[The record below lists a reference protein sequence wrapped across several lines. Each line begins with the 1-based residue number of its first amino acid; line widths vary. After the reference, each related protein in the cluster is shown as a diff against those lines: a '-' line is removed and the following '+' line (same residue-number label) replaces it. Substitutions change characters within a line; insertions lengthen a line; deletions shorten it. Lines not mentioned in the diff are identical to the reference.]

1 LRVGLAL
8 ASSAGVLLAGCGTHP
23 SQTIDRPVKDLVL
36 TVGQIPYPGFQVETG
51 SPSSG
56 TYSNQRAAAGSKV
69 VERELARAGRIT
81 GYESD
86 FERAASPQEAIG
98 PVVIE
103 SSAASYRTDSG
114 AAQGLRIVAE
124 QARTAGGTQ
133 ISTGSL
139 GDGAVGFVL
148 QKQFN
153 GTSYEA
159 FVVAWRQANVV
170 AGIQIEG
177 NAATLDV
184 GYAITLA
191 ERQQHTIEAS

>member
-1 LRVGLAL
+1 MGLAL
-8 ASSAGVLLAGCGTHP
+8 ASSAGVFLCGCG
-23 SQTIDRPVKDLVL
+23 SQPAQIIHKPVRDLVL
-36 TVGQIPYPGFQVETG
+36 TVGQIPYPGFQVEPG
-51 SPSSG
+51 SPSAG
-56 TYSNQRAAAGSKV
+56 PYSNKRAAASSAAV
-69 VERELARAGRIT
+69 ARELARAGRIT
-81 GYESD
+81 GYEAD
-86 FERAASPQEAIG
+86 FERTASPQEAVG

-103 SSAASYRTDSG
+103 SSAASFRSDAG
-114 AAQGLRIVAE
+114 AAQGLRVVAQ

-133 ISTGSL
+133 ISTGRL
-139 GDGAVGFVL
+139 GDGAVGFIL

-191 ERQQHTIEAS
+191 ERQQRVIEAA